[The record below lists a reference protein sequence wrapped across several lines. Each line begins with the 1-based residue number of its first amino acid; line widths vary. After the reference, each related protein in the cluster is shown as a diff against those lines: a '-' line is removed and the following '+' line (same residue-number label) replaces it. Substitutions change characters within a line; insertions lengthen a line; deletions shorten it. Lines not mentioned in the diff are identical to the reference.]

1 MSVRE
6 TLIDPLVNRNP
17 VTLQVLGICSALAI
31 TNALDTALIMGISL
45 TAVLVFSN
53 TMISLI
59 RRLIPN
65 SLRIIIQVTII
76 ASGVIV
82 VDQVLK
88 AYTPDAARTLSV
100 FVGLIVTNCIV
111 LGRAEAF
118 AAKNNVLMSVLDGIG
133 NGLGYTL
140 VLVVVAGIRELLG
153 AGSLLGYQV
162 LPLVAHGGW
171 YEPNQLMLLPP
182 SAFFIIGF
190 LIWGIRSWK
199 KAQVEAKEFEEVR
212 VRPPAPDPVTL
223 AATSRASS

>member
-1 MSVRE
+1 MSVKE

-31 TNALDTALIMGISL
+31 TSALDTALIMGASL

-82 VDQVLK
+82 VDQVLR
-88 AYTPDAARTLSV
+88 AYAPDAARTLSV

-118 AAKNNVLMSVLDGIG
+118 AVKNTVLMSLLDGIG
-133 NGLGYTL
+133 NGLGYTA
-140 VLVVVAGIRELLG
+140 VLVVVAAIRELFG
-153 AGSLLGYQV
+153 AGTLLGYEV
-162 LPLVAHGGW
+162 LPLAANGGW
-171 YEPNQLMLLPP
+171 YVPNQLMLLPP

-190 LIWGIRSWK
+190 LIWGIRTWK
-199 KAQVEAKEFEEVR
+199 KGQVETKEFEEVR
-212 VRPPAPDPVTL
+212 VRPAAPDPATL
-223 AATSRASS
+223 VAAGRAAS